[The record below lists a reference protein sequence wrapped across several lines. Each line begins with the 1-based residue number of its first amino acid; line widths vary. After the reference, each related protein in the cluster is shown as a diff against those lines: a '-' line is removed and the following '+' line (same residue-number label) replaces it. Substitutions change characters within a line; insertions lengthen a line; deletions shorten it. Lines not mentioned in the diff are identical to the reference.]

1 MTTGEE
7 HEGPSG
13 AGFKDI
19 FDLTFSIYV
28 TPTVVRVI
36 YILVIVFG
44 ALWWLAAIITSLFV
58 SPGAVLGALILGG
71 IAFALGVL
79 MWRVFLELVM
89 VIFSIKDN
97 TERMA
102 DGSGGAG
109 TSPE

>member
-1 MTTGEE
+1 VSTGEE
-7 HEGPSG
+7 HEGPGG

-19 FDLTFSIYV
+19 FDLTFSTYV

-44 ALWWLAAIITSLFV
+44 ALWWVALVIASLFQN
-58 SPGAVLGALILGG
+58 PGAVLAALILGG
-71 IAFALGVL
+71 IAFVIGVL

-102 DGSGGAG
+102 EGSGGAANQ
-109 TSPE
+109 E